1 MHSKRIG
8 KYACLEME
16 RRYLLKTVPEDLP
29 SGNAVWQIT
38 DRYFPDTRLRLRL
51 MNAIDH
57 DEKIYKL
64 TQKYRAENQ
73 GASQTTITNIYL
85 SESEYHCF
93 EPLEARILIKMRYP
107 YKLKN
112 HIISIDVFEGRHQ
125 GLVLAEMEFESQAEL
140 DELDLSIGFRDVTED
155 LFFTGG
161 NLAAMT
167 DEEFKKGLALRI
179 PSYFIDPPAR

>member
-107 YKLKN
+107 YKLK
-112 HIISIDVFEGRHQ
+112 
-125 GLVLAEMEFESQAEL
+125 
-140 DELDLSIGFRDVTED
+140 
-155 LFFTGG
+155 
-161 NLAAMT
+161 
-167 DEEFKKGLALRI
+167 K
-179 PSYFIDPPAR
+179 SYYQHRCF